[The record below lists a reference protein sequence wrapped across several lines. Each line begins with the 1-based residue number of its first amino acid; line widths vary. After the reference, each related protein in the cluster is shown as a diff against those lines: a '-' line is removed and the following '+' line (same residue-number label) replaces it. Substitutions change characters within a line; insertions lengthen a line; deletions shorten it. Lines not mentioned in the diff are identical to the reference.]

1 MFIESVMLSNRL
13 ILWHPALILSQHL
26 NVNIVLN
33 LGVEGQSVE
42 ISNIVDIRKEH
53 NYEIAMRISSSINS
67 QNRFYTDLNGYQV
80 IFH

>member
-1 MFIESVMLSNRL
+1 MLSNRL

-67 QNRFYTDLNGYQV
+67 QNRFYIT
-80 IFH
+80 